1 MEKKFIQKLHNSTKR
16 NYLERM
22 MNDKVRCSI
31 EAKKYSK
38 NYWDGNRKYG
48 YGGYKYIPGRWKEF
62 AKKLIKLFKLKDNS
76 KILDI
81 GCGKGYLLK
90 ELKDINNSFK
100 IYGYDISKYAIINSH
115 QDIKEN
121 LFVHD
126 IRKKTNFK
134 NNFFDLTICN
144 GVLHNLEINEIK
156 FALNEI
162 ERISNKN
169 KYCMVESYNTE
180 KEFFNLQC
188 WALTCKSFFSSK
200 EWKWIFSEFG
210 YKGHYEF
217 IYFQ

>member
-22 MNDKVRCSI
+22 MNEKVRCSI

-48 YGGYKYIPGRWKEF
+48 YGGYRYIPGRWKEF
-62 AKKLIKLFKLKDNS
+62 AKSLIKLFKLKDNS

-90 ELKDINNSFK
+90 EFKNINNSFK
-100 IYGYDISKYAIINSH
+100 IHGYDISKYAIINSH
-115 QDIKEN
+115 QDIKKN

-134 NNFFDLTICN
+134 NNYFDLTICN

-156 FALNEI
+156 FVLNEI

-169 KYCMVESYNTE
+169 KYLMVESYNTE
-180 KEFFNLQC
+180 KELFNLQC
-188 WALTCKSFFSSK
+188 WALTCKSFFSSD
-200 EWKWIFSEFG
+200 EWKWVFSEFG

-217 IYFQ
+217 IYFK